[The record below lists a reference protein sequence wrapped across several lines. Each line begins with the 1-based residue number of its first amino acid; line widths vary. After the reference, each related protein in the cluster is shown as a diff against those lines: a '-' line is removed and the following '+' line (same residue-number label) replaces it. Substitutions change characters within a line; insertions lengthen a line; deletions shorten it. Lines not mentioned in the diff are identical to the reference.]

1 MDLDIKIKDGKFHF
15 GFSDKRLIS
24 FFNCQN
30 PDKSSNV
37 PSSAVYSAIGAES
50 LRIAGARSDPESF
63 STAIK
68 PLIACMSRQK
78 VSIAKINSVIL
89 NFLTNMKEILMFVN
103 ERKNCYI

>member
-1 MDLDIKIKDGKFHF
+1 MESFISASLIRDLFP
-15 GFSDKRLIS
+15 FSIARM
-24 FFNCQN
+24 

-68 PLIACMSRQK
+68 PLIACMSRQN

-89 NFLTNMKEILMFVN
+89 NFLTNMKEILMMFVN